1 MNLSDFQWPFHAS
14 RASYAVA
21 ELLVF
26 RAKTRRRCISR
37 RHDTQPL
44 FTSFLGI
51 EEQLLEKTIK
61 SEVVAHY
68 LAMWCAAII
77 LAIWLQCVTD
87 FRYTWRGRDGQ
98 VVTVDEHHAKG
109 SGSESRRLKHK

>member
-1 MNLSDFQWPFHAS
+1 MYITQTRHTAS
-14 RASYAVA
+14 VHQFSWHRRAIV
-21 ELLVF
+21 
-26 RAKTRRRCISR
+26 
-37 RHDTQPL
+37 
-44 FTSFLGI
+44 G
-51 EEQLLEKTIK
+51 KTIK